1 MTRTVKVLVSVYVWW
16 ALVVLPGALTLLG
29 VFGDSRLEPGVDLS
43 GWVVLAW
50 VVGYLASFAMLYVVQ
65 AVVGHTRIW
74 WWLVGS
80 MLPWLV
86 DWGAPYGLG
95 IGLLLVALAGVL
107 AFVMAWTSLRA
118 VRLDEE
124 GRQVT
129 ATVVKVLPTRMNTVI
144 NNVYIRRRVLLD
156 IPAADGTTY
165 QGVLPMLCEIG
176 TQPSPG
182 DTFRLRVDPANPKHF
197 ALDPTYREAA

>member
-1 MTRTVKVLVSVYVWW
+1 VTRTVKVLASVYLWW
-16 ALVVLPGALTLLG
+16 ALVVLPGVLTLFG
-29 VFGDSRLEPGVDLS
+29 VFGDSRLEGGTDLS

-50 VVGYLASFAMLYVVQ
+50 VVGYLASFAMLYVIQ
-65 AVVGHTRIW
+65 AVIGHTRIW

-80 MLPWLV
+80 LLPWVV
-86 DWGAPYGLG
+86 DWGTPYGWG
-95 IGLLLVALAGVL
+95 VGLLVIALAGAL
-107 AFVMAWTSLRA
+107 AFLMAWTSLRA
-118 VRLDEE
+118 VRLDEH

-129 ATVVKVLPTRMNTVI
+129 ATVIRVLPNRMNTVI

-156 IPAADGTTY
+156 IPAAGGSTY

-182 DTFRLRVDPANPKHF
+182 DTFRLRVDAGNPKHF
-197 ALDPTYREAA
+197 ALDPTHREA

>member
-1 MTRTVKVLVSVYVWW
+1 MTRTIKVLASVYAWW
-16 ALVVLPGALTLLG
+16 ALVVLPGVLTLFG
-29 VFGDSRLEPGVDLS
+29 VFGDSRLEGGNDL
-43 GWVVLAW
+43 GTAVVVVW
-50 VVGYLASFAMLYVVQ
+50 IVGYLASFAMLYVVQ

-80 MLPWLV
+80 MLPWIV
-86 DWGAPYGLG
+86 DWGAPYGWG
-95 IGLLLVALAGVL
+95 IGLLLIGQAGVV
-107 AFVMAWTSLRA
+107 AFLMAWTSLRS
-118 VRLDEE
+118 VRLEDQ
-124 GRQVT
+124 GRPVT
-129 ATVVKVLPTRMNTVI
+129 ATVVKVLPNRMNMVV

-156 IPAADGTTY
+156 IPAADGSTY

-197 ALDPTYREAA
+197 ALDPTYRDA